1 MGFDPAGLVES
12 LPRDPAVIEATRQN
26 VAGPWSAGNPGKL
39 ASDWE
44 FLVTRMGPAGSNEA
58 H

>member
-26 VAGPWSAGNPGKL
+26 VAGPRDPPDFWG
-39 ASDWE
+39 
-44 FLVTRMGPAGSNEA
+44 T
-58 H
+58 